1 MSFETIISDTEIEQM
16 KTKLR
21 TLQRKRDNLAINVA
35 ITLNLPS
42 VWTLDMVD
50 WNNPE
55 VAGIKPQIDSLEKE
69 INELSL
75 ELDYQESIKED
86 NMNFYNAKIQA
97 NKFVD
102 ENFNNFD
109 DEIAFYKK
117 NGLIRGMSSL
127 IDMILKNPSYLDEV
141 VL

>member
-1 MSFETIISDTEIEQM
+1 MSFETIISNTEIEQM

-141 VL
+141 IL